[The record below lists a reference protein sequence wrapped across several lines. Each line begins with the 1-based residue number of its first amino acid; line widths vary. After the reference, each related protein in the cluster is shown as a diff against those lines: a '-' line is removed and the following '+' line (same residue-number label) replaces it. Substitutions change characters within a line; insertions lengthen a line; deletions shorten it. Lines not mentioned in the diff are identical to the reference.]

1 MTRVCSWC
9 GREIGPDGHPGALAS
24 EHRQWPEVKHGI
36 CVPCQAEHFGKPL
49 LEIEAHE
56 EEVNG

>member
-1 MTRVCSWC
+1 
-9 GREIGPDGHPGALAS
+9 
-24 EHRQWPEVKHGI
+24 VKHGI